1 MLVLGILLLLLGA
14 ISGFVAPDR
23 VFVGIGWD
31 MNAIGWI
38 LFLLGIVSIAL
49 GVWIEYMYG
58 HWHSRHDEVEDIT
71 FRDGRGRDGDD
82 VGPPPRIR

>member
-23 VFVGIGWD
+23 VVAGITWD

-38 LFLLGIVSIAL
+38 LFMLGIVSIVL

-58 HWHSRHDEVEDIT
+58 HWHSRHDEVRDVT
-71 FRDGRGRDGDD
+71 FRDGDDDGN
-82 VGPPPRIR
+82 VGPPPRIGR